1 MISSTLLLVILC
13 AAPEVSLDDA
23 LALALLH
30 NAELKVTRA
39 EVEVAQSSVPL
50 AHDWDMPKLRVR
62 LNDAENLP
70 AGTFTWNVGLAWRPP
85 NPWEW
90 KHGGDAAEAK
100 LLEARFALAA
110 SSWRVVKEV
119 RLAWLDVS
127 GAAAHERLARESVLS
142 RGKLLSVLRR
152 RLEQGGGTQ
161 VEVNLAQLGETDA
174 RQDLLRWQ
182 GAGLKAAQSVAWL
195 VGQSV
200 KPVPATLPDVPP
212 TLPELGALEK
222 RLDVQPKL
230 EALRA
235 KVRST
240 EAQHRNLGAKR
251 LPWPEV
257 QVRFRQRRDDAPINN
272 DFQVGL
278 TVPLGV
284 TPAPQLDVARAVTV
298 RAQAQLDAE
307 KAQLL
312 AELQILFARAQ
323 GLRDRWLTF
332 QQDYLAALESHRAL
346 QSRVMAEGSLDP
358 TVLLA
363 ADRLAIDME
372 HKRLEVQLDLARTL
386 VELEGVAGPP

>member
-1 MISSTLLLVILC
+1 MSSALVLVLLA

-39 EVEVAQSSVPL
+39 EVEVAQASVPL
-50 AHDWDMPKLRVR
+50 AHDWEMPKLRAQ

-70 AGTFTWNVGLAWRPP
+70 TGTFTWYAGLAWRPP

-100 LLEARFALAA
+100 LLEARFELAA
-110 SSWRVVKEV
+110 SSWRVVKDV

-127 GAAAHERLARESVLS
+127 GAAAHERLAKESVVS

-182 GAGLKAAQSVAWL
+182 GTGLKAAQSVAWL

-200 KPVPATLPDVPP
+200 KPIPATLPDAPP
-212 TLPELGALEK
+212 LLPDLGALEK
-222 RLDVQPKL
+222 RLDVQPRL

-240 EAQHRNLGAKR
+240 EAQQRNLGAKR

-284 TPAPQLDVARAVTV
+284 TPAPQLDVARAVTL

-346 QSRVMAEGSLDP
+346 QGRVMAEGSLDP